1 MRVVVTSDV
10 DGYAADLL
18 VGKWDSIRVLG
29 LATGSTPVNVYG
41 RLIQRYYDGETIGN
55 ENAVVE
61 RLLEEDP
68 QARDMLASLRTISG
82 AIRTEVAAAVAEED
96 FSNFWSDVSVRL
108 PKGPLTL
115 ETGQDA
121 AKRAQQIADGELLTG
136 EPEALQAPSSWGWLQ
151 RLLGGPGLAVVG
163 AALCLVAL
171 FAPVWSTTDE
181 SAVPVA
187 GIDQSIEVEEI
198 DSPGTFVM
206 VVQESADV
214 PAIVWVTETSAD
226 EG

>member
-1 MRVVVTSDV
+1 MTMNNEERFQ
-10 DGYAADLL
+10 
-18 VGKWDSIRVLG
+18 
-29 LATGSTPVNVYG
+29 
-41 RLIQRYYDGETIGN
+41 LIQRYYDGETIGN

-68 QARDMLASLRTISG
+68 EARDLLASLREISG

-96 FSNFWSDVSVRL
+96 FSNFWSDVSTRL

-115 ETGQDA
+115 ETGQEA
-121 AKRAQQIADGELLTG
+121 ARRAQQIADGNLVVR
-136 EPEALQAPSSWGWLQ
+136 EPEALEAPSAWGWL
-151 RLLGGPGLAVVG
+151 RNLLTGPGLAVAG

-171 FAPVWSTTDE
+171 FAPVWNGDE

-187 GIDQSIEVEEI
+187 GIDQSVEVEEI